1 MEIID
6 NQYTQ
11 DAGSDG
17 LQVTRNMKANWLT
30 TSKWAMFMAI
40 LGFIYVGLAIIAVA
54 FMMPLMRMALA
65 MSGQSE
71 LASLVESAG
80 TLFVIVVLLVL
91 AAMFFVHLFHFRFS
105 TGIQRAMQYDNQDA
119 FESAWRNFRNYF
131 RLNGIITITVMVLYV
146 IILIVVIGTAAGSD
160 GY

>member
-11 DAGSDG
+11 DAGNDG
-17 LQVTRNMKANWLT
+17 LQVTRNMKTNWLT

-40 LGFIYVGLAIIAVA
+40 LGFIYIGIALITVM
-54 FMMPLMRMALA
+54 FMMPMMRMALA

-80 TLFVIVVLLVL
+80 ALFVIVMVLILGV
-91 AAMFFVHLFHFRFS
+91 MFFVNLFHLRFS
-105 TGIQRAMQYDNQDA
+105 TSIKRAMQYDNQDA